1 LSLGFKFRICLEL
14 VRNGRFARYLHFEF
28 VRFVMDLKERLNLL
42 TSVSK
47 LAPTPPSP
55 WEGEGEG
62 GGKLRHRLDRLLEP
76 KKTYRKKTNV
86 PIERLIEGEVI
97 STPEGETF
105 LTQGHFPLHYRY
117 GEVALAD
124 ILSIPTYP
132 AHLLSKDERLKELD
146 FRRALFL
153 DTETTGLTGGT
164 GTFIFM
170 VGLGFFQED
179 KFLVRQFF
187 MRDYSEERASLSLLK
202 TVLDSFQFLVTFN
215 GRQYDI
221 PLLETR
227 FILSRMP
234 SNIREMPNFD
244 LLYPSRKIWKGAY
257 ENCRL
262 VTLESR
268 LLGVERKDDIPS
280 EWIPYLYFDYIQTGD
295 ARKIQQVFYHNQ
307 MDILSMVALA
317 GRIHLV
323 YHDPQAARPRKG
335 IEHFALGR
343 LFWEHGQREK
353 AIPCFEIAL
362 KRCDD
367 NLSWEV
373 MKRLSIAFKKTGQGE
388 KARSLWE
395 EMRGWPYKKDA
406 FPYIELAKY
415 HEHRLKDWDG
425 AMAYV
430 DEALELSPSRQQ
442 KEIELLLHR
451 RQRLEQKKG
460 LNTAR

>member
-1 LSLGFKFRICLEL
+1 
-14 VRNGRFARYLHFEF
+14 
-28 VRFVMDLKERLNLL
+28 MDLKERLNRL

-47 LAPTPPSP
+47 HPPEEKSQVIND
-55 WEGEGEG
+55 
-62 GGKLRHRLDRLLEP
+62 LRQRLDRLLEP
-76 KKTYRKKTNV
+76 QKAYRKRAV
-86 PIERLIEGEVI
+86 FPIEQLVKGEVI

-105 LTQGHFPLHYRY
+105 LTKEYFPPHFRY
-117 GEVALAD
+117 GEVALRD
-124 ILSIPTYP
+124 IHNLPTYP
-132 AHLLSKDERLKELD
+132 AHMLLKDERFKELD

-153 DTETTGLTGGT
+153 DTETTGLAGGT
-164 GTFIFM
+164 GTFAFM
-170 VGLGFFQED
+170 VGLGFFEED
-179 KFLVRQFF
+179 QFSIHQFF
-187 MRDYSEERASLSLLK
+187 MRDYSEEKASLSLIKDRLE
-202 TVLDSFQFLVTFN
+202 SFQFLVTFN

-227 FILSRMP
+227 FILSRIP
-234 SNIREMPNFD
+234 STIREMPNFD

-262 VTLESR
+262 VTLESH
-268 LLGVERKDDIPS
+268 LLGVERTDDIPS

-295 ARKIQQVFYHNQ
+295 ARKIYQVFYHNQ
-307 MDILSMVALA
+307 MDILSMVGLA

-353 AIPCFEIAL
+353 AIPCFEMAL

-367 NLSWEV
+367 DLSWDV
-373 MKRLSIAFKKTGQGE
+373 MKWLSMAFKKTGQGE

-395 EMRGWPYKKDA
+395 EMKSWPYKKDV

-415 HEHRLKDWDG
+415 HEHRLKDWEG

-430 DEALELSPSRQQ
+430 KEALNLVPPHQQ
-442 KEIELLLHR
+442 REVELLHYR
-451 RQRLEQKKG
+451 RRRLEQKKVSDA
-460 LNTAR
+460 TR

>member
-1 LSLGFKFRICLEL
+1 
-14 VRNGRFARYLHFEF
+14 
-28 VRFVMDLKERLNLL
+28 
-42 TSVSK
+42 
-47 LAPTPPSP
+47 
-55 WEGEGEG
+55 
-62 GGKLRHRLDRLLEP
+62 
-76 KKTYRKKTNV
+76 
-86 PIERLIEGEVI
+86 
-97 STPEGETF
+97 
-105 LTQGHFPLHYRY
+105 
-117 GEVALAD
+117 
-124 ILSIPTYP
+124 
-132 AHLLSKDERLKELD
+132 
-146 FRRALFL
+146 
-153 DTETTGLTGGT
+153 
-164 GTFIFM
+164 M

-179 KFLVRQFF
+179 RFSVHQFF

-202 TVLDSFQFLVTFN
+202 NFIDSFQFLVTFN

-227 FILSRMP
+227 FILSRMVTK
-234 SNIREMPNFD
+234 IREMPNFD

-268 LLGVERKDDIPS
+268 LLGVERTDDIPS
-280 EWIPYLYFDYIQTGD
+280 EWIPSLYFEYIQTGD
-295 ARKIQQVFYHNQ
+295 ARKISQVFYHNR

-367 NLSWEV
+367 DLSWEV
-373 MKRLSIAFKKTGQGE
+373 MKWLSMAFKKTGQGE

-395 EMRGWPYKKDA
+395 EMLSWPYKKEI

-415 HEHRLKDWDG
+415 HEHRLKDWDR
-425 AMAYV
+425 AMTYV
-430 DEALELSPSRQQ
+430 DEALEFIPSHQQ
-442 KEIELLLHR
+442 GEIEVLQHR
-451 RQRLEQKKG
+451 RRRLEQKKG
-460 LNTAR
+460 INTV

>member
-1 LSLGFKFRICLEL
+1 
-14 VRNGRFARYLHFEF
+14 
-28 VRFVMDLKERLNLL
+28 MDLKERLNRL
-42 TSVSK
+42 TSISK
-47 LAPTPPSP
+47 ITPTLPEEKSQVL
-55 WEGEGEG
+55 GD
-62 GGKLRHRLDRLLEP
+62 LRQRLDRLLEP
-76 KKTYRKKTNV
+76 KKAYRKKEVV
-86 PIERLIEGEVI
+86 PIEQLVKGEVI
-97 STPEGETF
+97 SIPEGEAF
-105 LTQGHFPLHYRY
+105 LAKEDFPSDLRC
-117 GEVALAD
+117 GEMALAD
-124 ILSIPTYP
+124 ILNIPTYP
-132 AHLLSKDERLKELD
+132 AHLLSRDERLKELD
-146 FRRALFL
+146 FRKALFL

-164 GTFIFM
+164 GTFAFM

-179 KFLVRQFF
+179 RFSVHQFF

-202 TVLDSFQFLVTFN
+202 NVIDSFQFLVTFN

-227 FILSRMP
+227 FILSRMV
-234 SNIREMPNFD
+234 SKIREMPNFD

-268 LLGVERKDDIPS
+268 LLGVERTGDIPS
-280 EWIPYLYFDYIQTGD
+280 EWIPSLYFEYIQTGD
-295 ARKIQQVFYHNQ
+295 ARRISQVFYHNR

-367 NLSWEV
+367 DLSWEV
-373 MKRLSIAFKKTGQGE
+373 MKWLSMAFKKTGHGE
-388 KARSLWE
+388 RARSLWE
-395 EMRGWPYKKDA
+395 EMLSWPYKKEI

-415 HEHRLKDWDG
+415 HEHRLKDWDR

-430 DEALELSPSRQQ
+430 DEALGLIPLHQHG
-442 KEIELLLHR
+442 EIELLQHR
-451 RQRLEQKKG
+451 RRRLEQKKG
-460 LNTAR
+460 SNTV

>member
-1 LSLGFKFRICLEL
+1 
-14 VRNGRFARYLHFEF
+14 
-28 VRFVMDLKERLNLL
+28 MDLKERLNLL

-47 LAPTPPSP
+47 SQPDEKSQVLSD
-55 WEGEGEG
+55 
-62 GGKLRHRLDRLLEP
+62 LRQRLDRLLEP
-76 KKTYRKKTNV
+76 KKAYRKKTIV
-86 PIERLIEGEVI
+86 PVERLVKGEVV

-105 LTQGHFPLHYRY
+105 LTKEHFPPHYRY
-117 GEVALAD
+117 GEMALAD
-124 ILSIPTYP
+124 ILGIPTYP

-146 FRRALFL
+146 FRKALFL
-153 DTETTGLTGGT
+153 DTETTGLSGGT
-164 GTFIFM
+164 GTFAFM
-170 VGLGFFQED
+170 VGLGFFEGD
-179 KFLVRQFF
+179 RFLVNQFF
-187 MRDYSEERASLSLLK
+187 MRDYSEERASLSLIKK
-202 TVLDSFQFLVTFN
+202 TIDSFQFLVTFN

-227 FILSRMP
+227 FILSRMI
-234 SNIREMPNFD
+234 SKIREMPNFD
-244 LLYPSRKIWKGAY
+244 LLYPSRRIWKGAY

-262 VTLESR
+262 VTLESQ
-268 LLGVERKDDIPS
+268 LLGVERTGDIPS
-280 EWIPYLYFDYIQTGD
+280 EWIPYLYFEYIQTGD
-295 ARKIQQVFYHNQ
+295 ASKIQPVFYHNQ

-343 LFWEHGQREK
+343 LFLEHGQREK

-367 NLSWEV
+367 DLSWEV
-373 MKRLSIAFKKTGQGE
+373 MKWLSRAFKKTGQGE
-388 KARSLWE
+388 RARSLWE
-395 EMRGWPYKKDA
+395 EMISWPYKKDA

-415 HEHRLKDWDG
+415 HEHRLKDWDR

-430 DEALELSPSRQQ
+430 DKALAFIAPHQQ
-442 KEIELLLHR
+442 KEVELLRHR

-460 LNTAR
+460 LNMV